1 MQLQTITK
9 LLNIPNYRAVEATDS
24 EFENR
29 FIALEPIEDIPPVC
43 SGCGRVHG
51 MSIHSKSNVLVED
64 LPISSKRVYLLVPK
78 RKVRCTED
86 ATIRVEELSWLEG
99 RFTTRFAAQVYRL
112 TSITTNQEAGW
123 FLGLDDETVYRID
136 RRRLEELALEKLDP
150 VPAPKHMSVDE
161 VAWQKWHKYVTNVVD
176 VDQRKVIWNHQGRGK
191 VNLDTFFRT
200 LGKEACGK
208 IEAVAC
214 DGARG
219 YLSSLKQYATNALIV
234 LDHFHVKK
242 YLNDAVD
249 TVRKEELKK
258 ARQHNNGALAS
269 ALHCNKRF
277 ILMQNKISNR
287 KQNLLET
294 LASLNERVYHAML
307 LKEQFLSIYTDTETA
322 IKALREWIVAAIR
335 SKIPAFVEL
344 GNKFFRK
351 RHYLLNYFR
360 CKITTA
366 ISEGINNK
374 IKRLSRMAYG
384 YKDVHYFLL
393 KIHQHCGLLNPRL
406 QLKHE

>member
-1 MQLQTITK
+1 MQLDTITE
-9 LLNIPNYRAVEATDS
+9 LLNIQNYKAVEVTRDRYQ
-24 EFENR
+24 N
-29 FIALEPIEDIPPVC
+29 IYVTLEQTEDTLPVC
-43 SGCGRVHG
+43 SGCGKVHG
-51 MSIHSKSNVLVED
+51 TPVHSRSEVVVED
-64 LPISSKRVYLLVPK
+64 LRISGRRVFLLVTK
-78 RKVRCTED
+78 RKAKCVED
-86 ATIRVEELSWLEG
+86 NSIRVEEINWITE
-99 RFTTRFAAQVYRL
+99 RFTDRFVEQVYRL

-123 FLGLDDETVYRID
+123 FLGLDDEKVYRID
-136 RRRLEELALEKLDP
+136 KRKLEELALEKLDP

-191 VNLDTFFRT
+191 VNLDKFFRS
-200 LGKEACGK
+200 LGKENCET
-208 IEAVAC
+208 IEAVAS

-219 YLSSLKQYATNALIV
+219 YLSSIKQYATNALIV

-249 TVRKEELKK
+249 TVRKEELKR
-258 ARQHNNGALAS
+258 ARQQNNGELS
-269 ALHCNKRF
+269 AILHCNKRF
-277 ILMQNKISNR
+277 ILMQNKVTNK
-287 KQNLLET
+287 KQDLLEK
-294 LASLNERVYHAML
+294 LASLNERVYQAML
-307 LKEQFLSIYTDTETA
+307 LKEQFISIYTDPKTALRTLKEWIIAA
-322 IKALREWIVAAIR
+322 IK

-344 GNKFFRK
+344 GYKFFRK
-351 RHYLLNYFR
+351 RHYLLNYFL

-384 YKDVHYFLL
+384 YKNIHYFLL

-406 QLKHE
+406 ST

>member
-1 MQLQTITK
+1 MHLNTITK
-9 LLNIPNYRAVEATDS
+9 LLDIPNYRAVEITGS
-24 EFENR
+24 EYEN
-29 FIALEPIEDIPPVC
+29 IYVVLERVEDIPPVC
-43 SGCGRVHG
+43 SGCGNIHGISVHSRSD
-51 MSIHSKSNVLVED
+51 MLVED
-64 LPISSKRVYLLVPK
+64 LRISGKRVFLLVPK
-78 RKVRCTED
+78 RKVQCAED
-86 ATIRVEELSWLEG
+86 GTIRVEELQWLNG
-99 RFTTRFAAQVYRL
+99 RFTARFAEQVYRL

-136 RRRLEELALEKLDP
+136 KQKLENLALEKLDP

-191 VNLDTFFRT
+191 VNLDKFFRS
-200 LGKEACGK
+200 LGKENCEK

-219 YLSSLKQYATNALIV
+219 YLSSLKQYAKNALIV

-249 TVRKEELKK
+249 TVRKEELKR
-258 ARQHNNGALAS
+258 ARQQNNGELS
-269 ALHCNKRF
+269 AILHCNKRF
-277 ILMQNKISNR
+277 ILMQNKVSNK
-287 KQNLLET
+287 KQDLLEK
-294 LASLNERVYHAML
+294 LASLNERVYQAML
-307 LKEQFLSIYTDTETA
+307 LKEQFVSIYTDPKTAMRTLKEWIIAA
-322 IKALREWIVAAIR
+322 IK
-335 SKIPAFVEL
+335 SNIPAFVDL
-344 GNKFFRK
+344 GHKFFRK
-351 RHYLLNYFR
+351 RHYLLNYFF

-384 YKDVHYFLL
+384 YKNIHYFLL

-406 QLKHE
+406 ST

>member
-1 MQLQTITK
+1 MQLNTITEI
-9 LLNIPNYRAVEATDS
+9 LNIPNYRAIEVTDS
-24 EFENR
+24 EYEGLH
-29 FIALEPIEDIPPVC
+29 IVLERVEDTPPVC
-43 SGCGRVHG
+43 SGCGKVHG
-51 MSIHSKSNVLVED
+51 VSVHSRSDMLAED
-64 LPISSKRVYLLVPK
+64 LPISSKRVFLHVPK
-78 RKVRCTED
+78 RKVQCAED
-86 ATIRVEELSWLEG
+86 GTIRVEELQWLEG
-99 RFTTRFAAQVYRL
+99 RFTARFAEQVYRL

-136 RRRLEELALEKLDP
+136 KRKLEELALEKLDP

-191 VNLDTFFRT
+191 VTLNTFFRR
-200 LGKEACGK
+200 LGKTNCEK

-219 YLSSLKQYATNALIV
+219 YLSSIKQYASNALIV

-249 TVRKEELKK
+249 TVRKEELKR
-258 ARQHNNGALAS
+258 ARQQNNGELS
-269 ALHCNKRF
+269 SILHCNKRF
-277 ILMQNKISNR
+277 ILMQNKLTNK
-287 KQNLLET
+287 KQDLLEK
-294 LASLNERVYHAML
+294 LATLNERVYQAML
-307 LKEQFLSIYTDTETA
+307 LKEQFISIYIDPKTA
-322 IKALREWIVAAIR
+322 MRALREWIIAAIK
-335 SKIPAFVEL
+335 SNIPALVEL
-344 GNKFFRK
+344 GYKFFRK

-366 ISEGINNK
+366 VSEGINNK

-384 YKDVHYFLL
+384 YKNVHYFLL

-406 QLKHE
+406 ST